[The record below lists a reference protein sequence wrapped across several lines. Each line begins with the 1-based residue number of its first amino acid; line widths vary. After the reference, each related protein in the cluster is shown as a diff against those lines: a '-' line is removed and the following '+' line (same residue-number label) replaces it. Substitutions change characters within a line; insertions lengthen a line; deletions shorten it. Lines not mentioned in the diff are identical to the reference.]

1 MTAPIAGGRVLIVD
15 DARLNRSILV
25 RALANQGHEAVEAE
39 NGRVALGL
47 LEDPH
52 GRPIDVV
59 LLDLEMPE
67 LDGYE
72 TLRLIRTNE
81 ALRHIPVI
89 VISAVDDLAS
99 VVRCIEMGAADYLP
113 KPFNGAIL
121 RARVSTSL
129 QAKRARDLELEYLEQ
144 VGRVTGAA
152 VAVETDQFDPSSLD
166 AVSARSDALG
176 QLARTFQ
183 LMAREVRAREERL
196 RAQVRELSIEI
207 DEVRQAQRVAE
218 ITDTDYFRGLRGRA
232 AELRRIVDGPAPS
245 DR

>member
-1 MTAPIAGGRVLIVD
+1 MTTTAPGGRILVVD
-15 DARLNRSILV
+15 DARLNRSILL
-25 RALANQGHEAVEAE
+25 RALANQGHEAVEAA
-39 NGRVALGL
+39 NGRVALEL
-47 LEDPH
+47 LEDPQ
-52 GRPIDVV
+52 GPPIDVV

-89 VISAVDDLAS
+89 VISAVDELAS

-113 KPFNGAIL
+113 KPFNASIL

-152 VAVETDQFDPSSLD
+152 VAVESDQFDPTSLD
-166 AVSARSDALG
+166 TVSARSDALG

-196 RAQVRELSIEI
+196 RAQVRELTIEI
-207 DEVRQAQRVAE
+207 DEARQAQRVAE
-218 ITDTDYFRGLRGRA
+218 ITDTDYFRGLRSRA
-232 AELRRIVDGPAPS
+232 AELRRIVDGPTPG
-245 DR
+245 DH

>member
-1 MTAPIAGGRVLIVD
+1 MTATAPGGRVLVVD
-15 DARLNRSILV
+15 DARLNRSILA

-39 NGRVALGL
+39 NGRVALEL
-47 LEDPH
+47 LEDPQ
-52 GRPIDVV
+52 GPPIDVV

-72 TLRLIRTNE
+72 TLRHIRANE

-89 VISAVDDLAS
+89 VISAVDELAS

-113 KPFNGAIL
+113 KPFNASIL

-152 VAVETDQFDPSSLD
+152 VAVESDQFDPSSLD
-166 AVSARSDALG
+166 TVSARSDALG

-196 RAQVRELSIEI
+196 RAQVRELTIEI
-207 DEVRQAQRVAE
+207 DEARQAQRVAE
-218 ITDTDYFRGLRGRA
+218 ITDTDYFRGLRSRA
-232 AELRRIVDGPAPS
+232 AELRQIVDGPAAI
-245 DR
+245 DG

>member
-1 MTAPIAGGRVLIVD
+1 MTATAAGGRILVVD

-39 NGRVALGL
+39 NGRVALEL
-47 LEDPH
+47 LEDPQ
-52 GRPIDVV
+52 GPPIDVV

-72 TLRLIRTNE
+72 TLRLIRSNE

-89 VISAVDDLAS
+89 VVSAVDELGS

-113 KPFNGAIL
+113 KPFNVAIF

-129 QAKRARDLELEYLEQ
+129 KAKRARDLELEYLEQ
-144 VGRVTGAA
+144 VARVTGAA
-152 VAVETDQFDPSSLD
+152 FAVESGQFDPTSLD
-166 AVSARSDALG
+166 MVSARSDALG

-196 RAQVRELSIEI
+196 RAQVRELTIEI

-245 DR
+245 DP